1 MGGQGYG
8 DTNTPC
14 PRTALWKAAM
24 CEAAIYTGMD
34 HLFDGTWRNKRES
47 VWIHYILPGQTM
59 DTRDIFLV
67 CI

>member
-1 MGGQGYG
+1 MAIQTHRVPGQPSEKQQCVKRLS
-8 DTNTPC
+8 TQ
-14 PRTALWKAAM
+14 AWI
-24 CEAAIYTGMD
+24 IYLMVHGE
-34 HLFDGTWRNKRES
+34 RNRRES